1 MILYNLLKNILG
13 VNCFGGG
20 WPKDTFYKNL
30 IFKKK
35 RAHEGVPNFKKKKK
49 KTFESDPR
57 FSYAE
62 SYFLNHILKDQK
74 SPVVIEWN
82 YEISY
87 VISLV

>member
-49 KTFESDPR
+49 RLLNLIPDFPMQ
-57 FSYAE
+57 
-62 SYFLNHILKDQK
+62 NHIF
-74 SPVVIEWN
+74 
-82 YEISY
+82 
-87 VISLV
+87 